1 MNAKATSAGQVR
13 RVLRLLFVLQG
24 HGFNGLRLKQVA
36 ERLNANPSTAYRDL
50 EVLADEGIAERVPG
64 QEDCW
69 RLTPKL
75 IQLAFAH
82 QDETSR
88 LEQRV
93 SDFHRRYTRQS

>member
-1 MNAKATSAGQVR
+1 MSAAAPSASQTR

-36 ERLNANPSTAYRDL
+36 ERLGASPSTAYRDL
-50 EVLADEGIAERVPG
+50 EVLAEEGMAERVPG

-82 QDETSR
+82 QDETTR
-88 LEQRV
+88 LADRV
-93 SDFHRRYTRQS
+93 SEFQQRYTRKS

>member
-1 MNAKATSAGQVR
+1 MSVVQSSSQTR

-36 ERLNANPSTAYRDL
+36 ERLAASPSTAYRDL
-50 EVLADEGIAERVPG
+50 ELLADEGMAERVPG

-82 QDETSR
+82 QDETNR

-93 SDFHRRYTRQS
+93 SDFHRRYTRQP

>member
-1 MNAKATSAGQVR
+1 MSPATPSASQTR

-24 HGFNGLRLKQVA
+24 QGFNGLRLKQVA
-36 ERLNANPSTAYRDL
+36 ERLAASPSTAYRDL
-50 EVLADEGIAERVPG
+50 EVLANEGLAERVPG

-69 RLTPKL
+69 RLTPRL

-82 QDETSR
+82 QDEIER

-93 SDFHRRYTRQS
+93 SDFTRRYVRQA